1 MKNILRPRQ
10 GLSKRTLARGDMD
23 LQGPLRE
30 TLHRLQ
36 EPPPIS
42 CDITQG
48 VWGAPF
54 QRNAEERRLWCDL
67 LEQAE
72 ETSIVTVHCRI
83 EGEAPG
89 TELYIQRSTFLRDRC
104 SGECARLLHT
114 EGMPHPPEYVA
125 VGARRV
131 VHFTLYFEAL
141 PCHCSAFDLE
151 EHSSDPFP
159 FTMRHIERNSMDVY
173 HVVLR
178 ENQNA

>member
-1 MKNILRPRQ
+1 MMTIRSAQ
-10 GLSKRTLARGDMD
+10 KRMP
-23 LQGPLRE
+23 QGPVGTARKHRALRRE
-30 TLHRLQ
+30 QASPGDPNVPTITND
-36 EPPPIS
+36 IS
-42 CDITQG
+42 RG
-48 VWGAPF
+48 VYGAPF

-89 TELYIQRSTFLRDRC
+89 TELYIQRNTFLRDRC

-114 EGMPHPPEYVA
+114 EGMPHPPEFVV
-125 VGARRV
+125 VGARGV